1 MKTFNAALHL
11 RRKTAL
17 LCALAFVAA
26 FLLLSI
32 ITSISVNADLS
43 QINALMRSEYDYSAT
58 AQSSSLENTYYQYNA
73 GISFTV
79 AEDSGTRLNADVLM
93 QTEANGYSDAVFW
106 NSKPLSRYGVAVS
119 KGMADSHGL
128 TVGDVIYSKHIVDGT
143 IHQYTIEDILPA
155 VTTARVTST
164 GNHSD
169 GILIMGYDEQY
180 ATNISHISIIFTDEP
195 IEAAADK
202 CSEMPT
208 NILYRDDEIL
218 TLVKHS
224 IPYMLLFVFLTA
236 VCMTVVTLILIKEVS
251 HNFKRLAAS
260 GAGYRSL
267 NNAYYK
273 LIMGIGVGLILLS
286 GIISAVSFA
295 IVDVHALIVVPTLL
309 AVVGELIALTITAA
323 ASNKQ
328 MWRK

>member
-1 MKTFNAALHL
+1 MKTFKAALHL
-11 RRKTAL
+11 RRKIAL
-17 LCALAFVAA
+17 LCALAFVTA

-32 ITSISVNADLS
+32 IASISVSTDLS
-43 QINALMRSEYDYSAT
+43 QINALMRSKYDYSAT
-58 AQSSSLENTYYQYNA
+58 AQSSTLENTYYQYNA
-73 GISFTV
+73 GISFAVT
-79 AEDSGTRLNADVLM
+79 EDSGTRLNAEVLM
-93 QTEANGYSDAVFW
+93 QTEANGYSDAAFW
-106 NSKPLSRYGVAVS
+106 NSKMLSQYGVAVS
-119 KGMADSHGL
+119 KGIADSHGL

-164 GNHSD
+164 DNRSD

-180 ATNISHISIIFTDEP
+180 AINISHISIIFTDEP
-195 IEAAADK
+195 IEAAAVK

-218 TLVKHS
+218 TIVKHS
-224 IPYMLLFVFLTA
+224 IPYILLFVFLAAACMAA
-236 VCMTVVTLILIKEVS
+236 VALILTKEVS

-273 LIMGIGVGLILLS
+273 LITGIGAGLILLS

-295 IVDVHALIVVPTLL
+295 IVEIHVLIVVPTLF
-309 AVVGELIALTITAA
+309 VVIGEIIALTITAA